1 MFAINV
7 DLEKCEGCGDCVEI
21 CPSEILTVVEDGG
34 KKFAKV
40 TGSEDDCI
48 GCMACEDACEDGALT
63 VTEK

>member
-1 MFAINV
+1 MFAINI
-7 DLEKCEGCGDCVEI
+7 DLEKCEGCGDCVDI
-21 CPSEILTVVEDGG
+21 CPSEVLSVMEEGG

-40 TGSEDDCI
+40 SNEEECI